1 VAGQNP
7 ATNFIQTKIK
17 NMITIT
23 TNHDWA
29 KSVDDLRQGL
39 LNTIETEL
47 EEYDPEDTGWSKY
60 NKDEL
65 NAIVDRYLN
74 EVTDEEID
82 EFFDVD
88 FYGDRD
94 EAIMCYLNEWAFHP
108 DGAGY

>member
-1 VAGQNP
+1 
-7 ATNFIQTKIK
+7 
-17 NMITIT
+17 MITIT
-23 TNHDWA
+23 TNHDWVT
-29 KSVDDLRQGL
+29 SVDDLRQGL

-60 NKDEL
+60 SKDEL

-88 FYGDRD
+88 IYGDRD

>member
-1 VAGQNP
+1 
-7 ATNFIQTKIK
+7 
-17 NMITIT
+17 MITIT

-29 KSVDDLRQGL
+29 TSVDDLKQGL
-39 LNTIETEL
+39 INTINDQL

-60 NKDEL
+60 SKDEI
-65 NAIVDRYLN
+65 NDIVDRYLN

-82 EFFDVD
+82 KFFDVD
-88 FYGDRD
+88 FGDRD

>member
-1 VAGQNP
+1 
-7 ATNFIQTKIK
+7 
-17 NMITIT
+17 MITIT

-29 KSVDDLRQGL
+29 TSVDDLRQGL
-39 LNTIETEL
+39 INTIETEL
-47 EEYDPEDTGWSKY
+47 EEYDSEDTGWSKY
-60 NKDEL
+60 SKDEL

-82 EFFDVD
+82 EFNEGNC
-88 FYGDRD
+88 YGDRD

>member
-1 VAGQNP
+1 
-7 ATNFIQTKIK
+7 
-17 NMITIT
+17 MITIT

-29 KSVDDLRQGL
+29 TSVDDLRQGL

>member
-1 VAGQNP
+1 
-7 ATNFIQTKIK
+7 
-17 NMITIT
+17 MITIT

-29 KSVDDLRQGL
+29 KSVTDLREGL

-47 EEYDPEDTGWSKY
+47 EEYEPEDTGWSKY
-60 NKDEL
+60 SKDEL
-65 NAIVDRYLN
+65 NAIVDRYLS

-82 EFFDVD
+82 NFNEDNC
-88 FYGDRD
+88 YGDRD